1 MSTVYTVGTI
11 IPFANAG
18 RTEGTIVCW
27 DYDLAMSGRY
37 TVRLNYSTGAEAPW
51 NVNLRGID
59 FGGSTFDP
67 DRMCVVGVNTLGQNA
82 NLNYS
87 FILCFDR
94 NTSTGVL
101 TTRWNKIIGL
111 NLWNTLSTNPGKNPG
126 WEHIQ
131 MDDEYIYAATRGYR
145 MNINNNGT
153 SPPSPS
159 QATTP
164 ADNQYHVD
172 NPMHAA
178 IAKFRISDGNIMWIK
193 RFQLGT
199 NNSTTGFAKGFTSLV
214 LSPDVLYASLSVGD
228 PVRDSVQYKG
238 GGYDYIKI
246 DPSTGLTNEGCSLVS
261 QATMPNTNTVGG
273 YQIVSGTTY
282 NLTFTY
288 TSGSSNVSTILRTL
302 DATDL
307 YPTVS
312 NQWGINPE
320 YVKYPLQPFDSS
332 TNVSQS
338 AVCTASLNQVYY
350 YQGTASTLS
359 QGDPV
364 FSDIKGCSPLSNGY
378 YKVDDVNNYYMIVS
392 SGIAYSI
399 ANTCTLVPFLVGAGT
414 SGNACN
420 TLGSSYT
427 YYHSG
432 TGTYPAVG
440 DIVYTN
446 SGGTTPASGGT
457 GTNYAV
463 FGSGPPQPPISYFR
477 ITGSTGTVQA
487 IGNCP

>member
-1 MSTVYTVGTI
+1 MPTNTSSH
-11 IPFANAG
+11 
-18 RTEGTIVCW
+18 TEGTIVAW
-27 DYDLAMSGRY
+27 DYDLAMTGKY
-37 TVRLNYSTGAEAPW
+37 TMRLNNSTGPQGVW
-51 NVNLRGID
+51 SINLRGID
-59 FGGSTFDP
+59 FGGNSYNP
-67 DRMCVVGVNTLGQNA
+67 DKVCVVGANTLGTNA

-101 TTRWNKIIGL
+101 TTRWNKIIKL
-111 NLWNTLSTNPGKNPG
+111 NLWDTLNGGKNPG

-131 MDDEYIYAATRGYR
+131 MDDEYIYAATRGYK

-159 QATTP
+159 QATAP

-199 NNSTTGFAKGFTSLV
+199 SNSTTGFAKGFTSLV
-214 LSPDVLYASLSVGD
+214 LSPDALYASLSVGD

-261 QATMPNTNTVGG
+261 QATMSNSNTVGG
-273 YQIVSGTTY
+273 YQIVSGTAY
-282 NLTFTY
+282 SLTFAY
-288 TSGSSNVSTILRTL
+288 TSGSSNVTTISRTL
-302 DATDL
+302 DATNL
-307 YPTVS
+307 NSTVS

-392 SGIAYSI
+392 SGIASSI
-399 ANTCTLVPFLVGAGT
+399 TNTCNLVPFLVGAGT
-414 SGNACN
+414 TGNACF

-427 YYHSG
+427 YYHNG
-432 TGTYPAVG
+432 TGTYPTTG
-440 DIVYTN
+440 NIVYTTN
-446 SGGTTPASGGT
+446 STSNPLNGGS
-457 GTNYAV
+457 GTNYAI
-463 FGSGPPQPPISYFR
+463 FASGPPQSPISYFR
-477 ITGSTGTVQA
+477 VTGSTGTVQQT
-487 IGNCP
+487 GSCP

>member
-18 RTEGTIVCW
+18 RTIGTIIGW
-27 DYDLAMSGRY
+27 DYDLAMDARY
-37 TVRLNYSTGAEAPW
+37 TVSLNYSTGAEAPW
-51 NVNLRGID
+51 SVNLRGID

-67 DRMCVVGVNTLGQNA
+67 DRMCVVGCNTLGN
-82 NLNYS
+82 NDSLDSS

-94 NTSTGVL
+94 NTSTSVL
-101 TTRWNKIIGL
+101 TTRWNKVIKL
-111 NLWNTLSTNPGKNPG
+111 RLFNSQDECPG
-126 WEHIQ
+126 WEHVQ
-131 MDDEYIYAATRGYR
+131 MDDEYIYAATRGYK

-164 ADNQYHVD
+164 ADNQYHVSY
-172 NPMHAA
+172 PMHAA

-199 NNSTTGFAKGFTSLV
+199 SNSTTGLAKGFTSLA
-214 LSPDVLYASLSVGD
+214 LRPDALYASLSVGD

-261 QATMPNTNTVGG
+261 QATMPNSNTVGG

-282 NLTFTY
+282 DLTFTY
-288 TSGSSNVSTILRTL
+288 TSGSSNVTTILRTL
-302 DATDL
+302 DATNL
-307 YPTVS
+307 NSTVS

-332 TNVSQS
+332 ANVSQS

-378 YKVDDVNNYYMIVS
+378 YKIDSVNNLYMVVS
-392 SGIAYSI
+392 SGIATSI
-399 ANTCTLVPFLVGAGT
+399 ANTCNLVPFLVGAGT
-414 SGNACN
+414 TGNACF

-427 YYHSG
+427 YYHNG
-432 TGTYPAVG
+432 TGTYPTTG
-440 DIVYTN
+440 NIVYTTN
-446 SGGTTPASGGT
+446 STSNPLNGGS
-457 GTNYAV
+457 GTNYAI
-463 FGSGPPQPPISYFR
+463 FASGPPQPPISYFR
-477 ITGSTGTVQA
+477 VTGSTGTVQQT
-487 IGNCP
+487 GSCP

>member
-18 RTEGTIVCW
+18 RTIGTIIGW
-27 DYDLAMSGRY
+27 DYDLAMNARY
-37 TVRLNYSTGAEAPW
+37 TVLLKYSTGAEAPW
-51 NVNLRGID
+51 SVNLRGID
-59 FGGSTFDP
+59 FGGSTFDS
-67 DRMCVVGVNTLGQNA
+67 DRMCVVGCNTLGN
-82 NLNYS
+82 NDSLDSS

-101 TTRWNKIIGL
+101 TTRWNKVIKL
-111 NLWNTLSTNPGKNPG
+111 RLFNSQDECPG

-131 MDDEYIYAATRGYR
+131 MDDEYIYAATRGYK

-164 ADNQYHVD
+164 ADNQYHVSY
-172 NPMHAA
+172 PMHAA

-199 NNSTTGFAKGFTSLV
+199 SNSTTGLAKGFTSLA
-214 LSPDVLYASLSVGD
+214 LRPDALYASLSVGD

-261 QATMPNTNTVGG
+261 QATMPNSNTVGG

-282 NLTFTY
+282 DLTFTY

-302 DATDL
+302 DATNL
-307 YPTVS
+307 NSTVS

-332 TNVSQS
+332 SNSSQS
-338 AVCTASLNQVYY
+338 TVCTATLNQVYY

-392 SGIAYSI
+392 NGIASSI
-399 ANTCTLVPFLVGAGT
+399 ANTCTLVPFLSGSGT

-420 TLGSSYT
+420 TLGSSFT
-427 YYHSG
+427 YYHNG
-432 TGTYPAVG
+432 TGNYPVVG

-446 SGGTTPASGGT
+446 SSGTTPVSGGS

-463 FGSGPPQPPISYFR
+463 FASGPPGPPLSYFR
-477 ITGSTGTVQA
+477 VFGSTGTVQA
-487 IGNCP
+487 VGSCP